1 MLLKEVQELDDA
13 EKEWTNIWTQ
23 KSKKKIRRT
32 SDMIEKTFT
41 CPFDRCTRNYGSDV
55 SLNLHM
61 KLKHNSGTK
70 TERENLAKEICLAEE
85 RGVRVKI
92 TLNFPPGYL

>member
-1 MLLKEVQELDDA
+1 MAMTIRKAKNQKNT
-13 EKEWTNIWTQ
+13 EKGKIQ

-32 SDMIEKTFT
+32 SDMIDKTFQ
-41 CPFDRCTRNYGSDV
+41 CPFDRCSRTYGSDV

-70 TERENLAKEICLAEE
+70 TERENLAKEICLAE
-85 RGVRVKI
+85 
-92 TLNFPPGYL
+92 